1 MHALKP
7 RSRGITLIEIAVVIA
22 VIGILGSMLL
32 SRSRF
37 YQEQAEKVSV
47 EQTLSILRSAMH
59 LQLAGKVANGKDREI
74 TQLVQQN
81 PMSWL
86 SEKPNNYV
94 GEFYSPKPG
103 IVQNGNWYFDP
114 HDQNLV
120 YMVINQEHLQ
130 TKDGEANRL
139 RFRARLF
146 PLEAG
151 VNGGP
156 IEGVVLEP
164 VVAYS
169 WF

>member
-1 MHALKP
+1 MASFKP

-22 VIGILGSMLL
+22 VIGILASMLL

-59 LQLAGKVANGKDREI
+59 MQMAGKVANGNEHEI
-74 TQLVQQN
+74 AQLVQQN

-86 SEKPNNYV
+86 SEKPRNYV

-103 IVQNGNWYFDP
+103 IVKDGNWYFDP

-130 TKDGEANRL
+130 TREGEGNRL

-146 PLEAG
+146 PQDAG

-156 IEGVVLEP
+156 IEGVVLESVIP
-164 VVAYS
+164 YS